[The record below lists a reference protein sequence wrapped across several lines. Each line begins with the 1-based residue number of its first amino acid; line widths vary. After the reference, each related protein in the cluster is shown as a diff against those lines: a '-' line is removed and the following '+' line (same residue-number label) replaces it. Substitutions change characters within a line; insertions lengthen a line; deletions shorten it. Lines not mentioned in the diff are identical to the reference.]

1 MNTNGDCGYPNFLF
15 SENQLSGV
23 IDPQPFIGHTIHDL
37 VFALF
42 CSILTMWK
50 YDDQA
55 LSEEVLL
62 RLFSRLSRSAQHH
75 PEDLPEYREAWDR
88 WKTQIK

>member
-1 MNTNGDCGYPNFLF
+1 MEIVDITIFCFQKTSFQVSLI
-15 SENQLSGV
+15 LSLSLD
-23 IDPQPFIGHTIHDL
+23 IRSI
-37 VFALF
+37 VFAF

-62 RLFSRLSRSAQHH
+62 RLFPRLSRSAKHH